1 MKMKQKSG
9 IRKPSAVHQMAAN
22 TRLIHELRTRSINPE
37 GNETGCRD
45 CEQQSLNML
54 FSNHFS
60 PHKILFGMMLC
71 IIGCTDSSDPVSVV
85 PKKNVLRID
94 HLLPPETYD
103 RALSE
108 ASSSG
113 EQEIIKSS
121 QRLEGKRKTPA
132 VTPET
137 IQTMQEVMFESAAPK
152 IRAAVA
158 AGLGNTG
165 SVTSVPMLI
174 DAMEDNALVTRQ
186 AAAAAVGKLM
196 GWREGFNADDPPEV
210 RAEAVEQFRE
220 RWMLFENSDLY
231 QVATDPEARKRAAA
245 VAQKRA
251 RFLRRKERMND
262 GNKNSLH
269 EESPKS
275 KDELPPQRR
284 PTPEELR
291 RQFKLNQ

>member
-1 MKMKQKSG
+1 M
-9 IRKPSAVHQMAAN
+9 
-22 TRLIHELRTRSINPE
+22 T
-37 GNETGCRD
+37 
-45 CEQQSLNML
+45 
-54 FSNHFS
+54 
-60 PHKILFGMMLC
+60 ILA
-71 IIGCTDSSDPVSVV
+71 IGCTDSPERVSVST
-85 PKKNVLRID
+85 KKADRRIN
-94 HLLPPETYD
+94 HLIPIATYEQ
-103 RALSE
+103 ALSE
-108 ASSSG
+108 ASGSR
-113 EQEIIKSS
+113 EQMIVESC
-121 QRLEGKRKTPA
+121 QQLEGKRKTPA

-137 IQTMQEVMFESAAPK
+137 LQIMQEVLFESAAPK

-165 SVTSVPMLI
+165 SVISVPKLL

-196 GWREGFNADDPPEV
+196 GWRDGFNAEDSPEV

-220 RWMLFENSDLY
+220 RWLLFEGSDAY
-231 QVATDPEARKRAAA
+231 QLATDPEFRKRAGAIA
-245 VAQKRA
+245 EKRA
-251 RFLRRKERMND
+251 KFMRRKERMND

-284 PTPEELR
+284 PTAEELQ

>member
-1 MKMKQKSG
+1 
-9 IRKPSAVHQMAAN
+9 MAAN

-54 FSNHFS
+54 FSNKFLLR
-60 PHKILFGMMLC
+60 KLLFGMTILA
-71 IIGCTDSSDPVSVV
+71 IGCTDSPERVSVST
-85 PKKNVLRID
+85 KKADRRIN
-94 HLLPPETYD
+94 HLIPIATYEQ
-103 RALSE
+103 ALSE
-108 ASSSG
+108 ASGSR
-113 EQEIIKSS
+113 EQMIVESC
-121 QRLEGKRKTPA
+121 QQLEGKRKTPA

-137 IQTMQEVMFESAAPK
+137 LQIMQEVLFESAAPK

-165 SVTSVPMLI
+165 SVISVPKLL

-196 GWREGFNADDPPEV
+196 GWRDGFNAEDSPEV

-220 RWMLFENSDLY
+220 RWLLFEGSDAY
-231 QVATDPEARKRAAA
+231 QLATDPEFRKRAGAIA
-245 VAQKRA
+245 EKRA
-251 RFLRRKERMND
+251 KFMRRKERMND

-284 PTPEELR
+284 PTAEELQ

>member
-1 MKMKQKSG
+1 M
-9 IRKPSAVHQMAAN
+9 RQMAAN
-22 TRLIHELRTRSINPE
+22 TRLIHELRTRSRNPE

-45 CEQQSLNML
+45 CERQSLNML
-54 FSNHFS
+54 FPNKFLLR
-60 PHKILFGMMLC
+60 KILFGMTILA
-71 IIGCTDSSDPVSVV
+71 IGCTDSPESVSVST
-85 PKKNVLRID
+85 KKADRRINHLVLI
-94 HLLPPETYD
+94 ETYEQ
-103 RALSE
+103 ALSE
-108 ASSSG
+108 ASGSR
-113 EQEIIKSS
+113 EQRIVESC
-121 QRLEGKRKTPA
+121 QQLADKRKTPA

-137 IQTMQEVMFESAAPK
+137 IQTMQEVLFESETPEV
-152 IRAAVA
+152 RAAVA
-158 AGLGNTG
+158 AGLGNAG
-165 SVTSVPMLI
+165 SVVSVPKLL

-196 GWREGFNADDPPEV
+196 GWREGFNADDSPEV

-220 RWMLFENSDLY
+220 RWLLFEGSDLY
-231 QVATDPEARKRAAA
+231 RVATDPEARKRAAA

-284 PTPEELR
+284 PTAEELQ
-291 RQFKLNQ
+291 RQFKLN